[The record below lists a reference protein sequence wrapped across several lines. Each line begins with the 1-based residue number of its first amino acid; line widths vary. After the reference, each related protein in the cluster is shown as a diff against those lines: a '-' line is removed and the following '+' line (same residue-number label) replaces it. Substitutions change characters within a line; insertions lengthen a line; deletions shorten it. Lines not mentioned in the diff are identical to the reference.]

1 MVSDFRRKILRFL
14 PCFLRPKTDG
24 VETGGLK
31 RPGACP
37 PKTSEVGKMAEDAAC
52 KFLKKKG
59 YKIVARNYRTRLGEL
74 DIVALDGEVVAFV
87 EVRSKKEGS
96 FGPPGASINDE
107 KSRRL
112 TRAAWN
118 FLTKKGIRD
127 RDCRFDVVSI
137 AYKEGTKS
145 PRIDLFKNAFSP
157 EEYRG

>member
-1 MVSDFRRKILRFL
+1 MVSDIRRKILRFL

-24 VETGGLK
+24 AET
-31 RPGACP
+31 
-37 PKTSEVGKMAEDAAC
+37 TVEVGKVAEDTAC

-59 YKIVARNYRTRLGEL
+59 YKIIARNYRTRLGEL
-74 DIVALDGEVVAFV
+74 DIVALDGETVAFV

-96 FGPPGASINDE
+96 FGPPGASINGE
-107 KSRRL
+107 KSRRI

-137 AYKEGTKS
+137 VYQEGMKAPQIS
-145 PRIDLFKNAFSP
+145 LFKNAFSP
-157 EEYRG
+157 GE